1 MSSKFPSRVIA
12 AAIAQL
18 LYLHRASGS
27 EDFTYRV
34 WPAVLCNQLV
44 QNLGIITACIPYI
57 KPFLESLESGM
68 IRTDDLRR
76 RGVTA
81 AYGYTSDN
89 SRPHG
94 SASTSS
100 ASSNRLRRLLSR
112 ETTKSVATA
121 KTPISVIDANMKDDS
136 CRNASA

>member
-1 MSSKFPSRVIA
+1 M
-12 AAIAQL
+12 QL
-18 LYLHRASGS
+18 VYLHRASGS

-44 QNLGIITACIPYI
+44 QNLGIITACVPYI

-81 AYGYTSDN
+81 AYGYDS
-89 SRPHG
+89 SRSG
-94 SASTSS
+94 SRS
-100 ASSNRLRRLLSR
+100 ASSSVSHKLRHLLSR
-112 ETTKSVATA
+112 EVTKSIATVETPASATDGNA
-121 KTPISVIDANMKDDS
+121 KDGSS
-136 CRNASA
+136 RNASA

>member
-1 MSSKFPSRVIA
+1 M
-12 AAIAQL
+12 QL
-18 LYLHRASGS
+18 VYLRRASGS

-44 QNLGIITACIPYI
+44 QDLSIITACVPYI

-81 AYGYTSDN
+81 AYGYN
-89 SRPHG
+89 SSRSG
-94 SASTSS
+94 SRS
-100 ASSNRLRRLLSR
+100 ASSVSHKLRHLLSR
-112 ETTKSVATA
+112 EGTKSIATA
-121 KTPISVIDANMKDDS
+121 ETPASATDGNAKDGS
-136 CRNASA
+136 SRNASA

>member
-1 MSSKFPSRVIA
+1 M
-12 AAIAQL
+12 QL
-18 LYLHRASGS
+18 AYLHRASGS

-44 QNLGIITACIPYI
+44 QNLGIITACVPYI

-81 AYGYTSDN
+81 AYGYDS
-89 SRPHG
+89 SRSG
-94 SASTSS
+94 SRS
-100 ASSNRLRRLLSR
+100 ASSSVSHKLRHLLSR
-112 ETTKSVATA
+112 EGTKSIATVETPASATDGNA
-121 KTPISVIDANMKDDS
+121 KDS
-136 CRNASA
+136 SSRNASA